1 MNKSKKKYTALT
13 RSLPRSLLF
22 QSRKRKHTRS
32 QSRTRSLT
40 KSYRPSINK
49 QLITLRTRETN
60 SFDYC
65 ELNPLK
71 IKIKNKCFPYSH
83 ITAQQYLLKQ
93 LSGNKHL
100 QMDKIITPKQYSSNC
115 WFNVM
120 FVLLFISDKGRQFFH
135 YFRNLMILGKLINN
149 DEIPLILRN
158 GFALLN
164 YNIEACL
171 TGNKYAMNK
180 MNTNQIIDFLYKHI
194 THENI
199 YKKGNAGNPFSYYE
213 ALVEYLSIHSIR
225 MKKYS
230 TSESLSM
237 NFSFSSYIPHVII
250 LQYPIDSY
258 LYPHTKVLNFYI
270 KEYLYELDSVA
281 IIDNDR
287 NHFCGL
293 LMCNKEE
300 YGYDGMSYSRLKKM
314 KWKQL
319 LNTSTNFS
327 FRGSTDIDDKTIQ
340 WNFMKGYQM
349 LVYYR
354 KK

>member
-1 MNKSKKKYTALT
+1 MNKTKKNYS
-13 RSLPRSLLF
+13 SLS
-22 QSRKRKHTRS
+22 
-32 QSRTRSLT
+32 RSLT

-49 QLITLRTRETN
+49 ELITLRTKVTD

-71 IKIKNKCFPYSH
+71 IKINNKCILYSH
-83 ITAQQYLLKQ
+83 ITAQKYLLNQ
-93 LSGNKHL
+93 LEGNKHL
-100 QMDKIITPKQYSSNC
+100 QMNKIITPKQYSSNC

-135 YFRNLMILGKLINN
+135 YFRNLMILGKLKNN
-149 DEIPLILRN
+149 DEIPLNLRN
-158 GFALLN
+158 GFAMLN

-180 MNTNQIIDFLYKHI
+180 MNTNEIIDFLYKNI
-194 THENI
+194 SYKNI
-199 YKKGNAGNPFSYYE
+199 YKKGNAGNPFSYYQS
-213 ALVEYLSIHSIR
+213 LVEYLSIHSIR
-225 MKKYS
+225 MKEYS
-230 TSESLSM
+230 ISDSLSL
-237 NFSFSSYIPHVII
+237 NIQFYSYIPHVII
-250 LQYPIDSY
+250 LQYPIDSF
-258 LYPHTKVLNFYI
+258 LYPHTKVLNFNVN
-270 KEYLYELDSVA
+270 EYFYQLDSVA

-300 YGYDGMSYSRLKKM
+300 YGYDGMSYSRLKKI
-314 KWKQL
+314 KWKKL

-327 FRGSTDIDDKTIQ
+327 FYGSKDIDNKTIK

-354 KK
+354 IK

>member
-1 MNKSKKKYTALT
+1 MNKTKKKYSPLS
-13 RSLPRSLLF
+13 RS
-22 QSRKRKHTRS
+22 K
-32 QSRTRSLT
+32 SLT

-49 QLITLRTRETN
+49 QLITLRTTETET
-60 SFDYC
+60 FGYC
-65 ELNPLK
+65 DLNPLK
-71 IKIKNKCFPYSH
+71 IKIRNHCFPYSH
-83 ITAQQYLLKQ
+83 ATAQKYLLNQ
-93 LSGNKHL
+93 LAGNKHL
-100 QMDKIITPKQYSSNC
+100 QMSKVITPKQYSSNC

-149 DEIPLILRN
+149 DEIPLDLRN

-171 TGNKYAMNK
+171 TGNKYAMTK
-180 MNTNQIIDFLYKHI
+180 MNTNTIIDFLYKHI

-213 ALVEYLSIHSIR
+213 ALVEYLSIKSIR

-237 NFSFSSYIPHVII
+237 NITFYSYIPHVII
-250 LQYPIDSY
+250 LQYPINSY
-258 LYPHTKVLNFYI
+258 SYPHTKLLTLNVN
-270 KEYLYELDSVA
+270 EYVYELDSAA

-327 FRGSTDIDDKTIQ
+327 FHGSTDIDGKTIQ

>member
-1 MNKSKKKYTALT
+1 MNKTKKKYSHL
-13 RSLPRSLLF
+13 S
-22 QSRKRKHTRS
+22 
-32 QSRTRSLT
+32 RSLT

-49 QLITLRTRETN
+49 QLITLRTKQTET
-60 SFDYC
+60 FDYC
-65 ELNPLK
+65 TLNPLK
-71 IKIKNKCFPYSH
+71 IKIKNQCIPYSQP
-83 ITAQQYLLKQ
+83 TAQKYLLNK
-93 LSGNKHL
+93 LAGNKHL
-100 QMDKIITPKQYSSNC
+100 QMNKIITPKQYSSNC

-149 DEIPLILRN
+149 DEIPLNLRN
-158 GFALLN
+158 GFAMLN

-171 TGNKYAMNK
+171 TGNKYAMK
-180 MNTNQIIDFLYKHI
+180 QMNTNMIIDFLYQHI
-194 THENI
+194 THQNI
-199 YKKGNAGNPFSYYE
+199 YKKGDAGNPFSYYE
-213 ALVEYLSIHSIR
+213 ALVGYLSIHSIR

-237 NFSFSSYIPHVII
+237 KISFSTDIPHLII

-258 LYPHTKVLNFYI
+258 LYPHTKVLQFNVR
-270 KEYLYELDSVA
+270 EYLYELDSVA

-300 YGYDGMSYSRLKKM
+300 YGYDGMSHSRLKKM

-327 FRGSTDIDDKTIQ
+327 FYGSTDIDGKTIQ